1 MLNDIVEGEK
11 HSLGGMST
19 QELRHLLGDKLP
31 ILNFIIKAAHELLQ
45 NKNEKRNDK
54 VKINLLNLLLIP
66 QPHKDV
72 KIRSRKCERTLRGA
86 IWHQLHLG
94 VFVA

>member
-1 MLNDIVEGEK
+1 MKSRKMLNNIVEGEK
-11 HSLGGMST
+11 HLLGGMST

-54 VKINLLNLLLIP
+54 VKLIYQTSSSSP
-66 QPHKDV
+66 NHTKMS
-72 KIRSRKCERTLRGA
+72 RSDPGNARELSEEP
-86 IWHQLHLG
+86 
-94 VFVA
+94 

>member
-1 MLNDIVEGEK
+1 MLNNIVEGEK
-11 HSLGGMST
+11 HLLGGMST

-54 VKINLLNLLLIP
+54 VN
-66 QPHKDV
+66 
-72 KIRSRKCERTLRGA
+72 
-86 IWHQLHLG
+86 
-94 VFVA
+94 